1 MDGNCLILLP
11 HTRSIRSVFDLH
23 RLQVLT
29 MCIADT
35 RTARVA
41 RSTRAVRNDANA
53 TPAFAVVAP
62 AKRFDAT
69 EDDAR

>member
-1 MDGNCLILLP
+1 
-11 HTRSIRSVFDLH
+11 
-23 RLQVLT
+23 

-53 TPAFAVVAP
+53 TPALAVVAP